1 MTQLQLEMA
10 ESDPT
15 REIRPNP
22 NPTRSDFK
30 KKIKLTR
37 PEPDLT
43 LQSNQNLSKI

>member
-10 ESDPT
+10 DPT

-22 NPTRSDFK
+22 NPTRSDLK

-37 PEPDLT
+37 SEPDLT